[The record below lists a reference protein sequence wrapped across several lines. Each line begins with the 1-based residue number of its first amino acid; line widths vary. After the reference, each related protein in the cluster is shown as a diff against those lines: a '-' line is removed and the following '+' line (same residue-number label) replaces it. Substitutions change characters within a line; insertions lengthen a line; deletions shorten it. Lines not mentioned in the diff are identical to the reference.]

1 MGHDDVTSVRSNTLT
16 VLAHLILNDMIKVKG
31 QISDMAFCIVDPIDK
46 IAGLS
51 KLFFAELA
59 KKGNTLYNV
68 MPDIV
73 SRLSDSEVGIEEE
86 AFRSVMRYI
95 IGLIEKDKLQESLVE
110 KLCHRFRST
119 NTERQWRDIAYCLSL
134 FSYSDRSL
142 KKLSDNFG
150 CWADKLHSD
159 SVYTSIAVILAGAK
173 KTGVGVGREA
183 AKQLVEE
190 LEVKV
195 EEARAKGVE
204 DSTADR
210 RAAESKG
217 GNNKGGKSKTPKRRK
232 ERKSSSE
239 EEEEE
244 EEEVVERP
252 KRKGATKTPVRR
264 SKKIESSDEEEEEQ
278 QQQQQSAKKNGG
290 GGRRKEEVQ
299 VDSEDDDFVQPAA
312 PVAKGRRAGG
322 GRR

>member
-1 MGHDDVTSVRSNTLT
+1 MGTPRNPGEAPEDEDMGCVGAEADDMEAEFIRRVCDKELLGPGHLLGCLAPLIVTVCANPTRYSDCHLRASASLALAKLMLVSSEFCERNMQLLFT
-16 VLAHLILNDMIKVKG
+16 VLERAEEPVIRANLIVNDMIKVKG
-31 QISDMAFCIVDPIDK
+31 QISDIACCIVDPVDK

-134 FSYSDRSL
+134 FTYSDRSL

-159 SVYTSIAVILAGAK
+159 SVYTSVAVILAGAK

-204 DSTADR
+204 DSTADK
-210 RAAESKG
+210 RAAESRG
-217 GNNKGGKSKTPKRRK
+217 GNKGGKSKTPRR
-232 ERKSSSE
+232 
-239 EEEEE
+239 
-244 EEEVVERP
+244 RP
-252 KRKGATKTPVRR
+252 T
-264 SKKIESSDEEEEEQ
+264 
-278 QQQQQSAKKNGG
+278 
-290 GGRRKEEVQ
+290 
-299 VDSEDDDFVQPAA
+299 
-312 PVAKGRRAGG
+312 
-322 GRR
+322 